1 MEVEPIVE
9 ARLGQVDEIGRG
21 DGHPW
26 DCKKRLG
33 YTPVAPVQSFIHL
46 SIHLSIC
53 PSVLSCP
60 ILSAY
65 LPICLSVYL
74 SIYLSLSLSLPLSL
88 A

>member
-53 PSVLSCP
+53 PILSYP
-60 ILSAY
+60 ICLSAY
-65 LPICLSVYL
+65 LSVCLSIYL